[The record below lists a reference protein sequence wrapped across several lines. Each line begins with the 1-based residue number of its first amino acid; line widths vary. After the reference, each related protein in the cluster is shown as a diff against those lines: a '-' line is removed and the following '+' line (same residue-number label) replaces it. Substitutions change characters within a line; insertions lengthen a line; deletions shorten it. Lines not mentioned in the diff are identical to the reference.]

1 MSHLSSMPLITV
13 AGASSKQGRSV
24 ASTLLDSGR
33 YRVRALARS
42 VDSEPMR
49 ELARRGAE
57 VVVAPLEAGR
67 KAQFAAAL
75 RGSHGAFLMTPPIA
89 PVPPPGRP
97 ELALGMEL
105 ADAALAA
112 GVEHVVWSSLENVD
126 DRTGGTLWAP
136 HFTEKALVEAYLRT
150 LPLHSSFIQLAFFYS
165 NFLEHY
171 LPRPQTDG
179 GLSFPV
185 YLPPDTPVP
194 FVDPLTA
201 TGPAVMA
208 HFDNPESYSGRT
220 LPVIGE
226 VLTARELVETFVRVS
241 GVRAHY
247 TSAYTR
253 EDLLK
258 NFPAFGADEWLV
270 RELVGMVT
278 YAVEYGYYAPDRDLA
293 WSRRNDPTA
302 LTWEDFLRRS
312 GWRGEHMSFGVAIGT

>member
-1 MSHLSSMPLITV
+1 M
-13 AGASSKQGRSV
+13 
-24 ASTLLDSGR
+24 
-33 YRVRALARS
+33 
-42 VDSEPMR
+42 
-49 ELARRGAE
+49 
-57 VVVAPLEAGR
+57 
-67 KAQFAAAL
+67 
-75 RGSHGAFLMTPPIA
+75 
-89 PVPPPGRP
+89 
-97 ELALGMEL
+97 
-105 ADAALAA
+105 
-112 GVEHVVWSSLENVD
+112 
-126 DRTGGTLWAP
+126 
-136 HFTEKALVEAYLRT
+136 
-150 LPLHSSFIQLAFFYS
+150 
-165 NFLEHY
+165 
-171 LPRPQTDG
+171 
-179 GLSFPV
+179 
-185 YLPPDTPVP
+185 P

-208 HFDNPESYSGRT
+208 HFDNPESCSGRT

-302 LTWEDFLRRS
+302 LTWEHFLRRS
-312 GWRGEHMSFGVAIGT
+312 GWRGEHRASVLQSAHRSYVRPKRPYATDGSWPQAGGGFA